1 MQIAVIGAG
10 ISGLVAAHRL
20 SRSRGGKHRVTLFE
34 ANAYPGGHTNTLDVE
49 LAGRR
54 HAVDTGF
61 IVFNDR
67 TYPNFIALLEEL
79 GIGSRPT
86 EMGFSVRCDRTG
98 LEYNGSSLNGFFAR
112 RSNLVCPSF
121 WRMAADI
128 ARFNRHAPRDVLA
141 GGELANESTT
151 VGEYLRR
158 GGYGREFA
166 EHYLLPMGAAIW
178 SCPVGTFAEF
188 PIRFIVDFYRHHGL
202 LSLTD
207 RPQWR
212 VVEGGSRT
220 YVAEILRRF
229 PGRVRLST
237 PIVQVRRSESAVEI
251 TPRGGE
257 PERFDHVVFACHA
270 DQALRMLA
278 DPSESEREL
287 LTAFPYEPN
296 VALLH
301 TDPTL
306 LPRRRRA
313 WASWNYLLSADPEAR
328 PVVTYCMNILQHI
341 RSREVINV
349 TLNGEHRVDPDR
361 VLARI
366 VYEHPVFTTAR
377 AAAQRRHGELLNVR
391 HTSYC
396 GAYWRNGFHED
407 GVVSALAVC
416 RALDA
421 EATVNP
427 LSPEVEPA
435 GAVASC

>member
-20 SRSRGGKHRVTLFE
+20 SRSGGGKHHVTLFE

-49 LAGRR
+49 LDGRR

-67 TYPNFIALLEEL
+67 TYPNFIALLDEL
-79 GIGSRPT
+79 GIRSRPT

-112 RSNLVCPSF
+112 RSNFLRPSF

-128 ARFNRHAPRDVLA
+128 ARFNRSAPRELLA
-141 GGELANESTT
+141 GGDLADDSTT
-151 VGEYLRR
+151 VAEYLRR

-188 PIRFIVDFYRHHGL
+188 PIRFIIDFYQHHGL

-229 PGRVRLST
+229 PGHIRLST
-237 PIVQVRRSESAVEI
+237 PVVQVRRLERGVEI
-251 TPRGGE
+251 TPRGGNSE
-257 PERFDHVVFACHA
+257 PFDHVVFACHA

-278 DPSESEREL
+278 DPSESESEL
-287 LTAFPYEPN
+287 LSAFPYEPN
-296 VALLH
+296 IALLH
-301 TDPTL
+301 TDPAL

-313 WASWNYLLSADPEAR
+313 WASWNYLLSDDAATR

-341 RSREVINV
+341 DSREVVNV
-349 TLNGEHRVDPDR
+349 TLNGEHRVDPAR

-366 VYEHPVFTTAR
+366 TYEHPVFTTAR
-377 AAAQRRHGELLNVR
+377 AAAQRRHGELINVR

-416 RALDA
+416 RALGDA
-421 EATVNP
+421 APEERPSIGAEP
-427 LSPEVEPA
+427 LRA
-435 GAVASC
+435 AASC

>member
-1 MQIAVIGAG
+1 MKIAVVGAG

-20 SRSRGGKHRVTLFE
+20 SQSRGSNHHVTLFE

-49 LAGRR
+49 LDGRR

-67 TYPNFIALLEEL
+67 TYPNFIALLDEL

-112 RSNLVCPSF
+112 RSNLLRPSF

-128 ARFNRHAPRDVLA
+128 AHFNRNAPRDVLVDI
-141 GGELANESTT
+141 GLTNDSTT

-188 PIRFIVDFYRHHGL
+188 PIRFIVDFYQHHGL

-220 YVAEILRRF
+220 YVAEILRQF

-237 PIVQVRRSESAVEI
+237 PIVHVRRLEDAVEI

-257 PERFDHVVFACHA
+257 PEWFDHVVFSCHA

-278 DPSESEREL
+278 DPSESESEL

-296 VALLH
+296 IALLH

-313 WASWNYLLSADPEAR
+313 WASWNYLLSEDPSAR

-341 RSREVINV
+341 RSREVVNV
-349 TLNGEHRVDPDR
+349 TLNGEHRVDPAR

-391 HTSYC
+391 RTSYC

-416 RALDA
+416 RALGDA
-421 EATVNP
+421 ASEDRASRT
-427 LSPEVEPA
+427 SEPV
-435 GAVASC
+435 GAAASC

>member
-20 SRSRGGKHRVTLFE
+20 GGKHDVTLFE

-49 LAGRR
+49 LDGRR
-54 HAVDTGF
+54 YAVDTGF

-67 TYPNFIALLEEL
+67 TYPNFIALLNEL

-98 LEYNGSSLNGFFAR
+98 LEYNGSSLNGLLAR
-112 RSNLVCPSF
+112 RSNLVRPSF

-128 ARFNRHAPRDVLA
+128 VRFNRNAPRDMSA
-141 GGELANESTT
+141 GGMSANDSVT

-158 GGYGREFA
+158 GGYSSEFA

-212 VVEGGSRT
+212 VVEGGSRA

-237 PIVQVRRSESAVEI
+237 PIVQVRRSEDFVEI
-251 TPRGGE
+251 TPRGSE

-278 DPSESEREL
+278 DPSQAEREVL
-287 LTAFPYEPN
+287 NAFPYEPN

-301 TDPTL
+301 TDPSL
-306 LPRRRRA
+306 LPCRRRA
-313 WASWNYLLSADPEAR
+313 WASWNYLLSSDCAAR

-341 RSREVINV
+341 RSREVVNV
-349 TLNGEHRVDPDR
+349 TLNGEHLVDPAR

-377 AAAQRRHGELLNVR
+377 AVAQRRHRELLNVR
-391 HTSYC
+391 RTSYC

-407 GVVSALAVC
+407 GVVSSLAVC
-416 RALDA
+416 RALDGTA
-421 EATVNP
+421 SEDRV
-427 LSPEVEPA
+427 SQEVEPVGAA
-435 GAVASC
+435 GAC